1 LLIIGFRHH
10 VCVWPSF
17 WGLPLRRA

>member
-1 LLIIGFRHH
+1 LLIIGFPHH
-10 VCVWPSF
+10 VCVWPSC

>member
-10 VCVWPSF
+10 VCVRPSF